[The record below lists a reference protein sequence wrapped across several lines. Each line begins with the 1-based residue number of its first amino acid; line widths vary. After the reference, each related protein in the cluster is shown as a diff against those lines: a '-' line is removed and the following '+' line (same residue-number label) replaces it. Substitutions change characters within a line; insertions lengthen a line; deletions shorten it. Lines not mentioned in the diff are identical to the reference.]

1 MAEKNN
7 KSNPECESESHSE
20 HLCYFVSQGFNLTNA
35 KEYNAMVKNPRFKCQ
50 HCGRAAKKAENLC
63 KPVKL

>member
-7 KSNPECESESHSE
+7 ISNPECKSEHHSE
-20 HLCYFVSQGFNLTNA
+20 HLCYFVSQGFHLTND
-35 KEYNAMVKNPRFKCQ
+35 KEYNNMVQDPQFKCQ
-50 HCGRAAKKAENLC
+50 HCGRVANKADNLC

>member
-7 KSNPECESESHSE
+7 ISNPECKSESHSN
-20 HLCYFVSQGFNLTNA
+20 HLCYFVSQGFHLTND
-35 KEYNAMVKNPRFKCQ
+35 KEYNTMVQDPQFKCQ
-50 HCGRAAKKAENLC
+50 HCGRVAKKAENLC